1 MKQTHAWSQSHR
13 YQILQNDC
21 MKNVLGCVIFVNS
34 LLLDKSETYVQI
46 KSNES
51 IPKSD

>member
-1 MKQTHAWSQSHR
+1 
-13 YQILQNDC
+13 

-51 IPKSD
+51 IPKSDWCVDVKKHEETVQIYRI